1 MTQISPKPTERGFS
15 PATTPSPTTRSATK
29 TPATPKTPKT
39 PATPTTP
46 SLGSDAGKALN
57 FASLGLPALDPSHLD
72 QQTLMEVL
80 QALSVHI
87 MDTQLTGEQKT
98 MEVKKDR
105 IKSESDKIRKEIQ
118 KVADKLAKKHHSSL
132 IAKIF
137 GWIGAALA
145 VVVSAIVA
153 VVGVITAQPELVIGA
168 VASAAVVITLMA
180 LQESGKMQQLTDT
193 IGKAIENSLIGF
205 GVDPKDAKLAG
216 QIIAQIAVA
225 AVVIVVQLAITIFSG
240 GANMEAI
247 TSQVARVI
255 ANITLRTVAMLQAG
269 VSVAEGAS
277 QIASG
282 SYAYEAGDAA
292 SDQEKYKAVL
302 AKMQAALED
311 EEETI
316 KEIIADIEKGQD
328 AMTDIMRT
336 NAQGHKRMIQLASS
350 V

>member
-1 MTQISPKPTERGFS
+1 MTQISSKPTDTRFTPAAS
-15 PATTPSPTTRSATK
+15 AATTANAQASS
-29 TPATPKTPKT
+29 KTPKS
-39 PATPTTP
+39 PKSPDAH
-46 SLGSDAGKALN
+46 SIGVDAGKPIS

-72 QQTLMEVL
+72 QKTLLEVL
-80 QALSVHI
+80 QALSIHI
-87 MDTQLTGEQKT
+87 MDTQLNNENKT
-98 MEVKKDR
+98 MEIKKDR
-105 IKSESDKIRKEIQ
+105 IKSEAEKVRKEIQ
-118 KVADKLAKKHHSSL
+118 KVADKIAKKHKSSL

-145 VVVSAIVA
+145 VLVSAVVA

-168 VASAAVVITLMA
+168 VASAATVITLMA
-180 LQESGKMQQLTDT
+180 LQESGKMQQLTET
-193 IGKAIENSLIGF
+193 IGKAIEQSLIGF
-205 GVDPKDAKLAG
+205 GVNPKDAKLAG

-255 ANITLRTVAMLQAG
+255 ANITLKTAAIIQAG
-269 VSVAEGAS
+269 VSISEGAS

-282 SYAYEAGDAA
+282 SYQYEATTAA
-292 SDQEKYKAVL
+292 ADQEKYKAVL
-302 AKMQAALED
+302 AKLQAALEG

-316 KEIIADIEKGQD
+316 KQIISDIEKGQD
-328 AMTDIMRT
+328 AMNDIMRT

>member
-1 MTQISPKPTERGFS
+1 MTQISSNPTE
-15 PATTPSPTTRSATK
+15 TRFTSATASAAAANAEKNSK
-29 TPATPKTPKT
+29 TPKSPKT
-39 PATPTTP
+39 PATP
-46 SLGSDAGKALN
+46 SAGVDADKPIS

-72 QQTLMEVL
+72 QQTLLEVL

-87 MDTQLTGEQKT
+87 MDTQLNNEQKT

-105 IKSESDKIRKEIQ
+105 IKSESEKIRGEIQ
-118 KVADKLAKKHHSSL
+118 KIADKLAKKHHSSL
-132 IAKIF
+132 VAKIF

-153 VVGVITAQPELVIGA
+153 VVGVVTAQPELVIGA
-168 VASAAVVITLMA
+168 VASAATVITLMA
-180 LQESGKMQQLTDT
+180 LQESGKMQQLTDA
-193 IGKAIENSLIGF
+193 IGSAIEKSLIGF

-216 QIIAQIAVA
+216 QVIAQIAVA
-225 AVVIVVQLAITIFSG
+225 AVIIVVQLAITVFSG

-247 TSQVARVI
+247 ASQVARVM
-255 ANITLRTVAMLQAG
+255 ANITLKTVAVVQAG
-269 VSVAEGAS
+269 VSISEGAS
-277 QIASG
+277 QIAAG
-282 SYAYEAGDAA
+282 SYQYEAGTAA

-316 KEIIADIEKGQD
+316 KQIISDIEKGQD
-328 AMTDIMRT
+328 AMNEIMRT
-336 NAQGHKRMIQLASS
+336 NDQGRKRMIQLASS